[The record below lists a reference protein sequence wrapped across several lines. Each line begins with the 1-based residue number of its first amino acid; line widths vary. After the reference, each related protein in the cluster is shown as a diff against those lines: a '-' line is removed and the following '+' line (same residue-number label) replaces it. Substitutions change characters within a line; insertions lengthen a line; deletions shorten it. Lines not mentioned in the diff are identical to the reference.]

1 MDVGFRFS
9 LRDNMGR
16 KKRGVIELRDFNM
29 KDIAEQRKE
38 EDYLESSGFAEK
50 NINMENSRKE
60 RFGARKN
67 LLEEGTTTKINIV
80 TNVNGSDLKEGAF
93 VKSETLGKQTNLLR
107 APLLCKFCD
116 FAVSNSK
123 ARGRQLLMHQAREH
137 FKTQLDSV
145 LPPGCRHCPECSF
158 QAAPVHLLRH
168 WVVRHATV
176 RNWVAE
182 GEEDGG
188 LATDQLE
195 RIPEVETIRPE
206 PERIHEVETRPE
218 PERIPEVWTTRPEPE
233 RIPEVE
239 TRPEPERIHEVETK
253 GLNVEAWNKDIGS
266 NKSKLDA
273 TVLDKSLRSTIKV
286 ECQFCEKKMLAK
298 SYYNHKRSYCLAA
311 KVAAA
316 KALYNVDIRKCYVQV
331 KKLFFLLKK
340 GQKQTKEKLSLA
352 KKNLVKKKMGKESS
366 ILEPTCEYERI
377 RAKNIADRKAM
388 WDILKIED
396 CIKDAKQK

>member
-29 KDIAEQRKE
+29 KAIAEHRTE
-38 EDYLESSGFAEK
+38 EDNLESSGFGEK
-50 NINMENSRKE
+50 DINMENSRKE
-60 RFGARKN
+60 TFGARRN
-67 LLEEGTTTKINIV
+67 LLEDGTSTEMKME
-80 TNVNGSDLKEGAF
+80 TNMKCSDLKEGAL
-93 VKSETLGKQTNLLR
+93 VKSDTKGKQTNLVR
-107 APLLCKFCD
+107 TPLLCKFCD
-116 FAVSNSK
+116 FAVSNSG
-123 ARGRQLLMHQAREH
+123 ARGRQLLMHQARKH
-137 FKTQLDSV
+137 FKTKLDSV
-145 LPPGCRHCPECSF
+145 LPPGCRHCPECPF

-168 WVVRHATV
+168 WVVMHDTM

-182 GEEDGG
+182 EEDGG
-188 LATDQLE
+188 LATVQPE
-195 RIPEVETIRPE
+195 RIYEVGTFRQKL
-206 PERIHEVETRPE
+206 ERIHEV
-218 PERIPEVWTTRPEPE
+218 WTIRPEPE

-239 TRPEPERIHEVETK
+239 MK
-253 GLNVEAWNKDIGS
+253 GQSEEAWNKDIGR
-266 NKSKLDA
+266 NKSKLEETA
-273 TVLDKSLRSTIKV
+273 LDKSLRSSIKV
-286 ECQFCEKKMLAK
+286 ECQFCEKKMLPN
-298 SYYNHKRSYCLAA
+298 SCYNHKRSYCLAA

-340 GQKQTKEKLSLA
+340 GQKHTKEKLSLA
-352 KKNLVKKKMGKESS
+352 KKNWGRKKMGKESS

-396 CIKDAKQK
+396 SI